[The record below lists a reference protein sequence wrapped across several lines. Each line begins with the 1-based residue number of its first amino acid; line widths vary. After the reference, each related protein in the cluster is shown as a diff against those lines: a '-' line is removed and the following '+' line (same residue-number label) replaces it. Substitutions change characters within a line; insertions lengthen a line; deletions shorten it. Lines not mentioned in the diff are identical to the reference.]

1 MIGKQRK
8 PDAGIL
14 EECLQRGDLEGIRK
28 GEITA
33 FMMYF
38 DRLHTK
44 RITLREVLENGP
56 EFIPCVYDA
65 ITAMIAEK
73 RGFHAMCFSGANFA
87 AYYAGVP
94 DIGLVTPTETRT
106 MVSNITKVTNIP
118 MIVDIDTGYGNE
130 LNAIRTAVDMA
141 EAGAMAV
148 HLEDQAFPKRCG
160 HLNGKTVIPREE
172 YIRKVRAVAD
182 ALKGSDCML
191 IARTDSCLEY
201 GIEEAIERN
210 KRSLEAG
217 ADIAFTEDARTKADI
232 ERVAKEVDGWNMFDM
247 CHGGAS
253 PDLTFEELV
262 QMGYRLVTCPTLPVA
277 AMNKFREET
286 QKVFDVKNDFFLNG
300 FKENCMNGLGFFEF
314 LGIAEW
320 YEQGQKYD
328 PNMTTASH
336 TDALD

>member
-94 DIGLVTPTETRT
+94 DIGLVTPTET
-106 MVSNITKVTNIP
+106 S
-118 MIVDIDTGYGNE
+118 
-130 LNAIRTAVDMA
+130 
-141 EAGAMAV
+141 
-148 HLEDQAFPKRCG
+148 
-160 HLNGKTVIPREE
+160 
-172 YIRKVRAVAD
+172 
-182 ALKGSDCML
+182 
-191 IARTDSCLEY
+191 
-201 GIEEAIERN
+201 
-210 KRSLEAG
+210 
-217 ADIAFTEDARTKADI
+217 
-232 ERVAKEVDGWNMFDM
+232 
-247 CHGGAS
+247 
-253 PDLTFEELV
+253 
-262 QMGYRLVTCPTLPVA
+262 
-277 AMNKFREET
+277 
-286 QKVFDVKNDFFLNG
+286 
-300 FKENCMNGLGFFEF
+300 
-314 LGIAEW
+314 
-320 YEQGQKYD
+320 
-328 PNMTTASH
+328 
-336 TDALD
+336 